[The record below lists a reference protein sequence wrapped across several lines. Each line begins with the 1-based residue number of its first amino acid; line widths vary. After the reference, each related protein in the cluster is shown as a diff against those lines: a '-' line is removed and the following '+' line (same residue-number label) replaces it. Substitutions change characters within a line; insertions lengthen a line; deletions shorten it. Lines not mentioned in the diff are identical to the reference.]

1 MKSVRYLLLG
11 GMTGLMISLACALPA
26 DLLPQPAVGNSA
38 GTAAAQ
44 TVESVMT
51 EISAAATGP
60 IPLPPVSTETP
71 TLPSLNPEATAP
83 PSLAP
88 VATEVTLPCHRATF
102 VRDVT
107 VPDGSEF
114 RPGADFTKT
123 WRLSNS
129 GSCSWT
135 RGYDLVFEAED
146 RMSGPKSQPL
156 SGEVKPGETI
166 DVSVDLKAPKEE
178 GDYRGLWKLQS
189 LGGQLFGIGEQG
201 TKPFRV
207 AIQVSL
213 PDEVVYSL
221 VEDYCD
227 ADWSTASGDLP
238 CPGDAGSPAGFV
250 VRLEEAVMEGGRKEN
265 EPGLWM
271 HPEAV
276 EDGRIRGEFPAF
288 KVEEG
293 DLFQAVISCLDG
305 SPACSVRMKLEYRI
319 GDGSIKTLGD
329 WEERTDDEFRS
340 VAVDL
345 SELAG
350 KKVKFILSVQT
361 RGDYTD
367 DSAFWLMP
375 RIMR

>member
-26 DLLPQPAVGNSA
+26 DLLPQPAVGNLA

-51 EISAAATGP
+51 EISVAATGP

-71 TLPSLNPEATAP
+71 IPPSLNPEATAP

-135 RGYDLVFEAED
+135 SGYDLVFEAED

-166 DVSVDLKAPKEE
+166 DVSVDLKAPTEE

-213 PDEVVYSL
+213 PDEVAYSL